1 MNKRMKRVWS
11 LFWQKQTSVGSAAF
25 VLMSMVFT
33 SRVLGLVRDRL
44 LAARFAPEE
53 LGVYFAA
60 FRLPNL
66 LFELLV
72 MGVLTSAFIPVFTK
86 YVMKDK
92 EDVAWRMASTLINI
106 SFIALLLF
114 SLPILIWTRPISQFL
129 APGFTSAQID
139 QMASFT
145 RLMVFFQVIPL
156 MIGNFFTGILQSY
169 NIFFLPAAAPVV
181 YNLGIIASIIGL
193 TSTLGLYAPVV
204 GVGVGALLFMLI
216 QIPPLLMVGY
226 RHRLTW
232 DPHYPGVAEVGKLMA
247 PRTLG
252 LAISQVDTT
261 VDLMLATLLGSRMVT
276 IFNFAQHLQQLPIG
290 LFGATIAQAALP
302 TLSVAAASENREQF
316 KSSILSAIHQ
326 VLFFVLPASA
336 LFIVL
341 RIPVVRLVF
350 GSSRFD
356 WDATVLTGAS
366 LSAFSISLF
375 AQALIHVLARGF
387 YALYDS
393 KTPVI
398 IGVIAIFINTVLS
411 IGFITVW
418 HLPVWSLGLSTSVA
432 SIVNAGLLFVFLD
445 RRVHRFP
452 RRSLL
457 VPPIKMLIA
466 ATTTGLILYVGLK
479 LLDQLVFDTTRTF
492 NLMLLT
498 GITGTLGLGTY
509 FFLSWVFGVG
519 EVQSFLKLIHKVRGA
534 RQILLE
540 PAGEV
545 VDGGIGDKLS

>member
-1 MNKRMKRVWS
+1 MKRVWS
-11 LFWQKQTSVGSAAF
+11 LFWRKQTSMGSAAF

-44 LAARFAPEE
+44 LTARFAPEE

-106 SFIALLLF
+106 SFIALFLF
-114 SLPILIWTRPISQFL
+114 SVPILIWTRPISQFL

-139 QMASFT
+139 QMTSFT
-145 RLMVFFQVIPL
+145 RIMVFCQVIPL

-181 YNLGIIASIIGL
+181 YNLGIIASIVGL

-204 GVGVGALLFMLI
+204 GVGLGALLFMLI
-216 QIPPLLMVGY
+216 QIPPLIMVGY

-252 LAISQVDTT
+252 LAISQIDTT

-302 TLSVAAASENREQF
+302 TLSAASIGENREQF
-316 KSSILSAIHQ
+316 KASILSAIHQ

-356 WDATVLTGAS
+356 WDATVLTGAT

-411 IGFITVW
+411 VAFITVW

-432 SIVNAGLLFVFLD
+432 SIVNAGLLFILLD
-445 RRVHRFP
+445 RRVHAFS

-457 VPPIKMLIA
+457 VPPVKMLIA

-509 FFLSWVFGVG
+509 VFLSWVFGVG
-519 EVQSFLKLIHKVRGA
+519 EVQSFLKLIHRVRGA
-534 RQILLE
+534 RRILLE
-540 PAGEV
+540 PAAEV
-545 VDGGIGDKLS
+545 VDGGIGDKIS